1 MPAILDKIFLAWLFS
16 IPFSWVIATY
26 AGTLAPD
33 KALAPALLLA
43 GLAFTHRSS
52 AARLIRIGAYVGFA
66 TLFLLVKHISF
77 IGSNEVFFSL
87 LWTDAIRLGYFLIPI
102 LFITDIGSF
111 RRASWVVV
119 GMAVLGC
126 ISVLLVSMGLMTLPL
141 ERFEGSRIGIE
152 GLQKAIGFFPSY
164 GDLAQYISYALLW
177 VIVSKDIYSRHENIT
192 RISRWIVFVSALA
205 GLAGAQSRNMLL
217 SMIVSLF
224 ALYLLRRI
232 NKARLDK
239 TAVYV
244 SLGAAAIMGIALL
257 ASFSTAL
264 VDFLAGM
271 GGDYAR
277 NTANARLGQYSFGW
291 SVITKSPLLG
301 VTLEDYL
308 TSGYLIDH
316 IHNMWIRLAAH
327 GGLLTV
333 FVFLAFLSFSFLA
346 VRARA
351 AEKALTNEVMVV
363 TGYFCA
369 LALSTMF
376 YGGMAEIF
384 WVLFGVATAVSC
396 LDLSNS
402 RVDQIVGSKL
412 PTTSTA
418 ISNPK
423 ILAPKNRR
431 PFPHA

>member
-16 IPFSWVIATY
+16 IPFSWVIASYT
-26 AGTLAPD
+26 GTLAPD
-33 KALAPALLLA
+33 KVVAPALLLA
-43 GLAFTHRSS
+43 GLTFTHRSS
-52 AARLIRIGAYVGFA
+52 AVRLMRIGTYTGFA
-66 TLFLLVKHISF
+66 TIFLLVKHISF
-77 IGSNEVFFSL
+77 IDSDEVFFSL
-87 LWTDAIRLGYFLIPI
+87 LWTDGIRLGYFLIPI
-102 LFITDIGSF
+102 LFITDISRF

-119 GMAVLGC
+119 GMAVVGC
-126 ISVLLVSMGLMTLPL
+126 ISVILVSTGLMTLPL

-177 VIVSKDIYSRHENIT
+177 VVVSKDIYGQHRNIIQ
-192 RISRWIVFVSALA
+192 ISRGIVFISALA

-232 NKARLDK
+232 NKSRLDK
-239 TAVYV
+239 TAVYI
-244 SLGAAAIMGIALL
+244 SLGAAAIMGISLL
-257 ASFSTAL
+257 ASFSAAI
-264 VDFLAGM
+264 VDMLSGM

-291 SVITKSPLLG
+291 DVITRSPLFG
-301 VTLEDYL
+301 ATLDDYL
-308 TSGYLIDH
+308 TSGFLIDH

-333 FVFLAFLSFSFLA
+333 FAFLAFLSFSFLA

-351 AEKALTNEVMVV
+351 AEKALANEVMVV

-384 WVLFGVATAVSC
+384 WALFGVATAISC
-396 LDLSNS
+396 LDLSNG
-402 RVDQIVGSKL
+402 RVGQASESGPS
-412 PTTSTA
+412 TSMVNNN
-418 ISNPK
+418 SK
-423 ILAPKNRR
+423 ILAPRSRK
-431 PFPHA
+431 PFSNS